1 MAPQA
6 TSATSSSS
14 PRSGRPT
21 GTGRGIGIRTAAGAC
36 ERSHG
41 QLHVYDGEGKGK
53 SQAALGVVLRTIGL
67 GICEQKRTRVLLLR
81 FLKGPG
87 RSYDEDAAIEALQ
100 QGFPHLID
108 QVRTGR
114 GDYFTAEEATRFDRQ
129 EAQRGW
135 DIAKGAIA
143 SELYSVV
150 VLDELNPVL
159 DLGLLDVEEVVR
171 SLAAK
176 PEGMEVIVTGRGAPR
191 QLVQIAD
198 LHSEMRAHRRQDA
211 GLSGLDAGEDAEAAA
226 LGLDGIE
233 IYTGEGKG
241 KSTSALGKALQ
252 AIGRGISQDKSHRV
266 LILQWLKGGN
276 GYTEDAAIA
285 ALRESYPHLVDH
297 LRSGRDAIVWRGQQ
311 QPIDYVEAER
321 AWEIARA
328 AIASGLY
335 KTVILDELNPTV
347 DLELL
352 PVEPIV
358 QTLLRKPAETEVI
371 ITGRCKHPPAY
382 FDLASVHSEMVC
394 HKHYAERG
402 VDLKRGVDY

>member
-1 MAPQA
+1 MSSTQRPQR
-6 TSATSSSS
+6 TM
-14 PRSGRPT
+14 
-21 GTGRGIGIRTAAGAC
+21 GRGIGIRTAAGAE
-36 ERSHG
+36 ERAYG
-41 QLHVYDGEGKGK
+41 QLHVYDGDGKGK

-87 RSYDEDAAIEALQ
+87 RAYDEDAAIEALQ

-114 GDYFTAEEATRFDRQ
+114 GDFFTAEQASKFDRQ

-143 SELYSVV
+143 SDLYSVV

-159 DLGLLDVEEVVR
+159 DLGLLDIDEVTR
-171 SLAAK
+171 TLAAK
-176 PEGMEVIVTGRGAPR
+176 PAGMEVICTGRGAPR
-191 QLVQIAD
+191 PLIQLAD
-198 LHSEMRAHRRQDA
+198 LHSEMRAHRRQSSA
-211 GLSGLDAGEDAEAAA
+211 AGEDQQPQ
-226 LGLDGIE
+226 GLDGIE

-241 KSTSALGKALQ
+241 KSTSALGKGLQ

-266 LILQWLKGGN
+266 LILQWLKGGS

-311 QPIDYVEAER
+311 LPIDYVEAER

-328 AIASGLY
+328 AISSGLY
-335 KTVILDELNPTV
+335 KTVILDEINPTV

-358 QTLLRKPAETEVI
+358 QTLLRKPTETEVI
-371 ITGRCKHPPAY
+371 LTGRCKNRPAY

>member
-1 MAPQA
+1 MSSSTRSPQA
-6 TSATSSSS
+6 RTQS
-14 PRSGRPT
+14 PQRGS
-21 GTGRGIGIRTAAGAC
+21 GRGIGIRTAADRD
-36 ERSHG
+36 ERAHG
-41 QLHVYDGEGKGK
+41 QLHVYDGDGKGK

-87 RSYDEDAAIEALQ
+87 RAYDEDAAIEALQ

-114 GDYFTAEEATRFDRQ
+114 GDFFTAEEVTPFDRQ

-143 SELYSVV
+143 SNLYSVV

-159 DLGLLDVEEVVR
+159 DLGLLDTEEVCR
-171 SLAAK
+171 TLAAK
-176 PEGMEVIVTGRGAPR
+176 PDGMEVICTGRAAPR
-191 QLVQIAD
+191 QLIQLAD
-198 LHSEMRAHRRQDA
+198 LHSEMRAHQ
-211 GLSGLDAGEDAEAAA
+211 GEG
-226 LGLDGIE
+226 GLDGIE

-266 LILQWLKGGN
+266 LILQWLKGGK

-328 AIASGLY
+328 AISSGLY
-335 KTVILDELNPTV
+335 KTVILDEINPTV

-371 ITGRCKHPPAY
+371 LTGRCKNRPAY

-402 VDLKRGVDY
+402 VNLKRGVDY

>member
-1 MAPQA
+1 MSP
-6 TSATSSSS
+6 SSS
-14 PRSGRPT
+14 PTQTPQRGS
-21 GTGRGIGIRTAAGAC
+21 GRGIGIRTAAGSD
-36 ERSHG
+36 ERALG
-41 QLHVYDGEGKGK
+41 QLHVYDGDGKGK

-87 RSYDEDAAIEALQ
+87 RAYDEDAAIEALQ

-114 GDYFTAEEATRFDRQ
+114 GDYFSAEQVTRFDRQ

-143 SELYSVV
+143 SNLYSVV

-159 DLGLLDVEEVVR
+159 DLGLLEAAEVVGT
-171 SLAAK
+171 LATK
-176 PEGMEVIVTGRGAPR
+176 PSGMEVICTGRGAPPE
-191 QLVQIAD
+191 LVRLAD
-198 LHSEMRAHRRQDA
+198 LHSEMRAHRRQVSTDDED
-211 GLSGLDAGEDAEAAA
+211 GYGER
-226 LGLDGIE
+226 GLDGIE

-266 LILQWLKGGN
+266 LILQWLKGGS

-352 PVEPIV
+352 PVEPIM
-358 QTLLRKPAETEVI
+358 QTLLRKPSETEVI
-371 ITGRCKHPPAY
+371 ITGRCKSRPAY

>member
-1 MAPQA
+1 MSSTQRPQR
-6 TSATSSSS
+6 TM
-14 PRSGRPT
+14 
-21 GTGRGIGIRTAAGAC
+21 GRGIGIRTAAGAE
-36 ERSHG
+36 ERAYG
-41 QLHVYDGEGKGK
+41 QLHVYDGDGKGK

-87 RSYDEDAAIEALQ
+87 RAYDEDAAIEALQ

-114 GDYFTAEEATRFDRQ
+114 GDFFTAEQASKFDRQ

-143 SELYSVV
+143 SDLYSVV

-159 DLGLLDVEEVVR
+159 DLGLLDIDEVTR
-171 SLAAK
+171 TLAAK
-176 PEGMEVIVTGRGAPR
+176 PAGMEVICTGRGAPR
-191 QLVQIAD
+191 PLVQLAD
-198 LHSEMRAHRRQDA
+198 LHSEMRAHRRQSSA
-211 GLSGLDAGEDAEAAA
+211 AGEEQQPQ
-226 LGLDGIE
+226 GLDGIE

-241 KSTSALGKALQ
+241 KSTSALGKGLQ

-266 LILQWLKGGN
+266 LILQWLKGGS

-311 QPIDYVEAER
+311 LPIDYVEAER

-328 AIASGLY
+328 AISSGLY
-335 KTVILDELNPTV
+335 KTVILDEINPTV

-358 QTLLRKPAETEVI
+358 QTLLRKPTETEVI
-371 ITGRCKHPPAY
+371 LTGRCKNRPAY

>member
-1 MAPQA
+1 MTPPSQ
-6 TSATSSSS
+6 TNK
-14 PRSGRPT
+14 R
-21 GTGRGIGIRTAAGAC
+21 GTGRGIGIRTATGSD
-36 ERSHG
+36 ERAHG

-81 FLKGPG
+81 YLKGPG

-114 GDYFTAEEATRFDRQ
+114 GEYFSASEAIPFDRQ

-135 DIAKGAIA
+135 DIAKGALA
-143 SELYSVV
+143 SNLYSVV
-150 VLDELNPVL
+150 VLDELNPVMN
-159 DLGLLDVEEVVR
+159 LGLLDEADVVHT
-171 SLAAK
+171 LAAK
-176 PEGMEVIVTGRGAPR
+176 PPGVEVICTGRGAPSS
-191 QLVQIAD
+191 LVQLAD
-198 LHSEMRAHRRQDA
+198 LHSEMRAHSSDA
-211 GLSGLDAGEDAEAAA
+211 PGLQ
-226 LGLDGIE
+226 GIE

-241 KSTSALGKALQ
+241 KSTSALGKGLQ

-371 ITGRCKHPPAY
+371 ITGRCKSRPAY

>member
-1 MAPQA
+1 MSSTQTPQ
-6 TSATSSSS
+6 
-14 PRSGRPT
+14 R
-21 GTGRGIGIRTAAGAC
+21 GTGRGIGIRTAAGSD
-36 ERSHG
+36 ERAHG

-67 GICEQKRTRVLLLR
+67 GICEQKRTRVLLRR

-87 RSYDEDAAIEALQ
+87 RTYDEDAAIEALQ

-114 GDYFTAEEATRFDRQ
+114 GDYFTTEEATKFDRQ

-143 SELYSVV
+143 SNLYSVV

-159 DLGLLDVEEVVR
+159 DLGLLDTDAVCR
-171 SLAAK
+171 TLATK
-176 PEGMEVIVTGRGAPR
+176 PEGMEVICTGRGAPL
-191 QLVQIAD
+191 QLVQLAD
-198 LHSEMRAHRRQDA
+198 LHSEMRAHQ
-211 GLSGLDAGEDAEAAA
+211 GEG
-226 LGLDGIE
+226 GLDGIE

-252 AIGRGISQDKSHRV
+252 AIGKGISQDKSHRV
-266 LILQWLKGGN
+266 LILQWLKGGK

-311 QPIDYVEAER
+311 QPIDDVEAER

-335 KTVILDELNPTV
+335 KTVILDEINPTV

-358 QTLLRKPAETEVI
+358 QTLLRKPSETEVI
-371 ITGRCKHPPAY
+371 LTGRCKQRPAY

>member
-1 MAPQA
+1 MSSTQRPQR
-6 TSATSSSS
+6 TM
-14 PRSGRPT
+14 
-21 GTGRGIGIRTAAGAC
+21 GRGIGIRTAAGSE
-36 ERSHG
+36 ERAYG
-41 QLHVYDGEGKGK
+41 QLHVYDGDGKGK

-87 RSYDEDAAIEALQ
+87 RAYDEDAAIEALQ

-114 GDYFTAEEATRFDRQ
+114 GDFFTAEQASRFDRQ

-143 SELYSVV
+143 SDLYSVV

-159 DLGLLDVEEVVR
+159 DLGLLDIDEVTR
-171 SLAAK
+171 TLAAK
-176 PEGMEVIVTGRGAPR
+176 PAGMEVICTGRGAPR
-191 QLVQIAD
+191 PLIQLAD
-198 LHSEMRAHRRQDA
+198 LHSEMRAHRRQSGTA
-211 GLSGLDAGEDAEAAA
+211 GNDGQPQ
-226 LGLDGIE
+226 GLDGIE

-241 KSTSALGKALQ
+241 KSTSALGKGLQ

-266 LILQWLKGGN
+266 LILQWLKGGS

-311 QPIDYVEAER
+311 LPIDYVEAER

-328 AIASGLY
+328 AISSGLY
-335 KTVILDELNPTV
+335 KTVILDEINPTV

-358 QTLLRKPAETEVI
+358 QTLLRKPTETEVI
-371 ITGRCKHPPAY
+371 LTGRCKNRPAY